1 VKPTPELSL
10 VIPCL
15 NERDNLE
22 RLMTAIRAA
31 VDPLNMPYEIGL
43 TDDGSTDHSWELIGQ
58 LARADPRIHA
68 VRLAHT
74 SGQSAALWA
83 GIQAARGKI
92 IITMDADLQ
101 NPPSEIP
108 KFLEALQSADCVCGS
123 RLASR
128 HHGDNL
134 VRRATSRIA
143 NWIRNRV
150 LQEAV
155 SDSGCCY
162 RAFRRECVSRMRF
175 FRGAHR
181 FLPALMKMEGFTVV
195 EIVVDHRP
203 RHAGRTHYGLWN
215 RLFESLVDLM
225 AVCWMKKRMKRYEIA
240 ETIN

>member
-1 VKPTPELSL
+1 MNGTLELSL

-22 RLMTAIRAA
+22 RLITAIRAA
-31 VDPLNMPYEIGL
+31 VDPLKMPYEIVL

-58 LARADPRIHA
+58 LAASDLRIHA
-68 VRLAHT
+68 QRLART
-74 SGQSAALWA
+74 YGQSAAMWA

-101 NPPSEIP
+101 NQPSEIP
-108 KFLEALQSADCVCGS
+108 KFLEALKSADCVCGS

-128 HHGDNL
+128 RHGDNI
-134 VRRATSRIA
+134 VRMASSRIA
-143 NWIRNRV
+143 NWIRNLV
-150 LQEAV
+150 LHETV

-162 RAFRRECVSRMRF
+162 RAFRRECVSRMKF
-175 FRGAHR
+175 FRGVHR
-181 FLPALMKMEGFTVV
+181 FLPALMKMEGFTVA
-195 EIVVDHRP
+195 EIAVDHRP

-215 RLFESLVDLM
+215 RLFESSVDLM